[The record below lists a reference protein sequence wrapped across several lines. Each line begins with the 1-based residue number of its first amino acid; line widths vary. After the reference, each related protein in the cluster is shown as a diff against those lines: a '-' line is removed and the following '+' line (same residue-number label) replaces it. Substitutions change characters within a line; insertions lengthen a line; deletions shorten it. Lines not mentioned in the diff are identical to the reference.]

1 MRLAAQ
7 SGVADFG
14 PIKGQGSVADNDG
27 MFDGADTVVLYEEL
41 AFQEVL
47 PVLWRAAPSPLDPDA
62 AASLAERNLQVL
74 QAWDAMQEHG
84 PVEKPDENIPYAAD
98 LMRLERKM
106 NLLLDLVG
114 QILATNRP
122 RPAPAYVR
130 FNALGAVWRGTPP
143 LPEAGAQGILEV
155 YLHECLAQPLRLPGR
170 VTNVTPD
177 GNVKARFNP
186 LSETIADLIEKMA
199 FRRHRRQIAGT
210 RTVRALK

>member
-1 MRLAAQ
+1 M
-7 SGVADFG
+7 
-14 PIKGQGSVADNDG
+14 ADNPG

-41 AFQEVL
+41 AFQDVL
-47 PVLWRAAPSPLDPDA
+47 PVLWYASAAAPDPDA
-62 AASLAERNLQVL
+62 AASLTERNLQVL

-84 PVEKPDENIPYAAD
+84 PVEKPDENGPYAAD

-122 RPAPAYVR
+122 RPKPGYVR
-130 FNALGAVWRGTPP
+130 FNALGAVWRGSPP

-155 YLHECLAQPLRLPGR
+155 YLHDCLAQPLRLPGR

-177 GNVKARFNP
+177 GNVKARFSP
-186 LSETIADLIEKMA
+186 LGEAVADLIEKMA